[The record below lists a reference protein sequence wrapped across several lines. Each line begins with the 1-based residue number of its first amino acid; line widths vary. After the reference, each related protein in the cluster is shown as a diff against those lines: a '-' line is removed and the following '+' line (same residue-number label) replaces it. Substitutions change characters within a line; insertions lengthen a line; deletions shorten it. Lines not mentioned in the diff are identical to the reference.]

1 MSEESG
7 IDSGKV
13 NESTVCC
20 TRTACGIRPGM
31 RYRGSFSGFTF
42 TLFTL
47 LTLVTLLPIH
57 SALAQAPPAPEA
69 PRFVVVLDAAHGGDD
84 QGAKL
89 GSQSEKDLTL
99 ALSVKLR
106 SLLAARGISV
116 VTTRESDMDVDAERR
131 AEIANHAKA
140 SACLNLHAA
149 PASEK
154 NPSAVHLF
162 LSSLPVTK
170 DAPLM
175 PWRTAQSAWVARST
189 ELAGVLN
196 SALTQAGIS
205 VTLGRTALPA
215 IDSMAC
221 PAVAVE
227 VAPQL
232 PADAQ
237 ETAGADGSGFV
248 AKAADALAAALVEW
262 RSNGASLGEKQP

>member
-1 MSEESG
+1 MLFFAIFATVPLIAQES
-7 IDSGKV
+7 
-13 NESTVCC
+13 
-20 TRTACGIRPGM
+20 
-31 RYRGSFSGFTF
+31 
-42 TLFTL
+42 
-47 LTLVTLLPIH
+47 
-57 SALAQAPPAPEA
+57 QAPGTT
-69 PRFVVVLDAAHGGDD
+69 RFAVVLDAAHGGDD
-84 QGAKL
+84 LGAKL

-116 VTTRESDMDVDAERR
+116 VTTRESDVDVDADHR
-131 AEIANHAKA
+131 AEIANYAKA

-149 PASEK
+149 PASGK

-162 LSSLPVTK
+162 LSSLPAAK

-232 PADAQ
+232 AADAQ

-248 AKAADALAAALVEW
+248 AKVADALAAALVEW
-262 RSNGASLGEKQP
+262 RSNGAQFGEKRP